1 MMTDEMK
8 HEFRNMTENMDNSMD
23 GPIGDIEDLAHMNGD
38 GDFDRYSNLSHEMED
53 DEGRLIIAE
62 EDQIPGNCSI
72 FGEIFCSICKSVTEF
87 DRDSPRLIGW
97 LFLLLPPSERIK
109 SGSVSCECANF

>member
-1 MMTDEMK
+1 MEQFKGSMNNSNDQEPKDTKMMTDEMK

-23 GPIGDIEDLAHMNGD
+23 
-38 GDFDRYSNLSHEMED
+38 
-53 DEGRLIIAE
+53 
-62 EDQIPGNCSI
+62 
-72 FGEIFCSICKSVTEF
+72 GEIFCSICKSVTEF